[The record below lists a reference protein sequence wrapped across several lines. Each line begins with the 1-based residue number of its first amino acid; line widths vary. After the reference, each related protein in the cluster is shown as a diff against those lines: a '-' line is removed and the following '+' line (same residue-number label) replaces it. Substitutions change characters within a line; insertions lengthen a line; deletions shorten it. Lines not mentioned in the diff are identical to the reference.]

1 MSGVPGTRF
10 LALIVA
16 LTVTSACKS
25 PSSPRPAPISDTDKA
40 AVRAAD
46 QAFEAAVR
54 AGNTDAIAAT
64 YQEDAA
70 LLPPNM
76 PAQKGRDAIRSSWAA
91 LLKDYVVDVE
101 SGTDAL
107 EGCGDLAYQVGH
119 FRMHG
124 TPKAKGGHPFTDEG
138 KFLEVLKRQ
147 ADGSWKYVADMYSSS
162 LPLQH

>member
-1 MSGVPGTRF
+1 MLTRL
-10 LALIVA
+10 LATIGA
-16 LTVTSACKS
+16 LTVASACK
-25 PSSPRPAPISDTDKA
+25 PLSSPGPAPLSNADKA

-54 AGNTDAIAAT
+54 AGNTDGIAAT
-64 YQEDAA
+64 YQEDAT
-70 LLPPNM
+70 LLPPNL

-91 LLKDYVVDVE
+91 VLKDYVVEVE

-124 TPKAKGGHPFTDEG
+124 TPKAKGGQPFTDEG
-138 KFLEVLKRQ
+138 KFLEVLKKQ
-147 ADGSWKYVADMYSSS
+147 PDGSWKYAADMYSSN